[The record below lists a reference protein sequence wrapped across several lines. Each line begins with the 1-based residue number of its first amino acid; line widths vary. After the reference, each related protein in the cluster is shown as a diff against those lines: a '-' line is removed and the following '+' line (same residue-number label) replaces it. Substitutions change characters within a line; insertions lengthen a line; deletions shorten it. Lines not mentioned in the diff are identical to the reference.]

1 MKKIAFLLILAALL
15 VSCTKND
22 VPDVPSNP
30 DDGIVQNDVIGEIDT
45 NNTIPDDDENDNAD
59 SHYRAM
65 DYAVT
70 AREWEDVNALPLEK
84 KATEFL
90 SALCLKD
97 VDTLMCYI
105 QGDSLSEL
113 LKADIDAKIGEGKE
127 ISVYYDG
134 VETSFKAYVLEVR
147 LDVANSKTELFPDG
161 SYYYTL
167 KISENSPFV
176 EYFGD
181 RGRYEIFEGTNI
193 NATDEALYSAYT
205 FAEQVFHESNLIA
218 ENGFDLD
225 SNFDSIFHA
234 AVHDLM
240 AQNDDFVLKTTLDEF
255 KQYIRLR
262 FGYTD
267 ESVIDKFATKLA
279 ESSFIT
285 VDDAGNYSG
294 SCAHGYSSII
304 KELSNVTAKDDTAVF
319 TYTLF
324 ADTAHTIPC
333 AEVEFM
339 FVKNADSNVMTLG
352 NFEYRALNSLEAA
365 IVSP

>member
-30 DDGIVQNDVIGEIDT
+30 DDGIVQNDVTGEIDT
-45 NNTIPDDDENDNAD
+45 DNTISDDGDNAD
-59 SHYRAM
+59 EHYRAM

-70 AREWEDVNALPLEK
+70 AREWADVQALPLEQ

-97 VDTLMCYI
+97 VDTLACYF
-105 QGDSLSEL
+105 QGDSLAEL

-127 ISVYYDG
+127 ISVYYNG

-147 LDVANSKTELFPDG
+147 LDVANSKTDLLPDA

-176 EYFGD
+176 EYFGG
-181 RGRYEIFEGTNI
+181 RERYEIFEGTNFDT
-193 NATDEALYSAYT
+193 TDEALNSAYT
-205 FAEQVFHESNLIA
+205 FAEQVFHETNLIA

-240 AQNDDFVLKTTLDEF
+240 AQNDDFVLRTTLDGF
-255 KQYIRLR
+255 KEYIRLR

-267 ESVIDKFATKLA
+267 ESVLDKFANAFTA
-279 ESSFIT
+279 SSFIT

-304 KELSNVTAKDDTAVF
+304 KELSTVEAKDDTAVF

-333 AEVEFM
+333 AEAEFL
-339 FVKNADSNVMTLG
+339 FVKNADSTVMTLN
-352 NFEYRALNSLEAA
+352 NFEYRAVNKLEAA